1 MTGGSR
7 WAPVAPFMAESGSE
21 GLGFLLGVAH
31 RARRRAWEA
40 ELADLSLSAPQ
51 AAVLRIIGAHPG
63 IGVRQLARTL
73 RTDPMNA
80 RRIAETLLAAGYCEA
95 MRDPVDAR
103 RRPLQLTPSGQKL
116 ADMVARKAGDTEKA
130 LIEALGPGPY
140 AALVAGLHL
149 LIQRDQDRY

>member
-1 MTGGSR
+1 MTARSR
-7 WAPVAPFMAESGSE
+7 LAPSAPIAAESGPE

-40 ELADLSLSAPQ
+40 ELADLGLSAPQ

-73 RTDPMNA
+73 GTDPMNA
-80 RRIAETLLAAGYCEA
+80 RRIAETLLAAGCCEA
-95 MRDPVDAR
+95 RRDPVDAR

-116 ADMVARKAGDTEKA
+116 AQMVARKAGDTE
-130 LIEALGPGPY
+130 EALVNTLGSGAY

-149 LIQRDQDRY
+149 LIQRDQDRS